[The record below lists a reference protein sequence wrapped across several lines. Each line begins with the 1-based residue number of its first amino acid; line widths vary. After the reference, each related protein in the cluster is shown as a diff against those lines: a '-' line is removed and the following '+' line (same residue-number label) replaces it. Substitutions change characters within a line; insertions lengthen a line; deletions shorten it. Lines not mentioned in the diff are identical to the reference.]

1 MQFFRRFFGAP
12 LVLAAAL
19 MLLAGDKWSIGMNI
33 PS

>member
-1 MQFFRRFFGAP
+1 MQFLRRFFGAP

-19 MLLAGDKWSIGMNI
+19 MLLAGDQLARGYNI

>member
-1 MQFFRRFFGAP
+1 MQFFRRFYGAP

-19 MLLAGDKWSIGMNI
+19 MLLAGDKWMIGYNV

>member
-1 MQFFRRFFGAP
+1 MQFFRRFYGAP

-19 MLLAGDKWSIGMNI
+19 TLLAGDKWMIGYNV